1 MALPAKPFTAEDAL
15 RRDKILLA
23 ADARGIR
30 RKQLAEA
37 AGLRGGAGEAMVSRW
52 SKGRA
57 HIAPERLDLMEAFLA
72 EQGGEAPGA
81 GAPEA
86 AGIIERQITE
96 LRALAGE
103 AADLDE
109 RDELRTL
116 AKRHRRTAIGGV
128 LRIALSGKSEGVRL
142 RAWEVLLERSD
153 GKPVQEIRDTTPKAP
168 AEADELVAAV
178 LRAVEAAGGAPA
190 ATEVQPDAA
199 PVPPEVIQ

>member
-1 MALPAKPFTAEDAL
+1 MALPAKPFTQADAL

-23 ADARGIR
+23 ADARGIT
-30 RKQLAEA
+30 RKRLAEA

-52 SKGRA
+52 SKGKA
-57 HIAPERLDLMEAFLA
+57 HIAPERLDLMEAFLEAGA
-72 EQGGEAPGA
+72 ESGGA
-81 GAPEA
+81 GAPDAPELV
-86 AGIIERQITE
+86 ERTIGE

-103 AADLDE
+103 AADPDE

-128 LRIALSGKSEGVRL
+128 LRIALTGKSEGVRL

-153 GKPVQEIRDTTPKAP
+153 GKAVQEIRDSTPKAP

-178 LRAVEAAGGAPA
+178 LRAVEGAGGIAPSA
-190 ATEVQPDAA
+190 PDVQPDAA
-199 PVPPEVIQ
+199 VPPEVIQ

>member
-1 MALPAKPFTAEDAL
+1 MALPAKPFTKEDAL

-23 ADARGIR
+23 ADARGIK

-57 HIAPERLDLMEAFLA
+57 HIAPERLDLMEAFLEA
-72 EQGGEAPGA
+72 GGEPGA
-81 GAPEA
+81 EGLPGAPELV
-86 AGIIERQITE
+86 ERTIGE

-128 LRIALSGKSEGVRL
+128 LRIALTGKSEGVRL

-153 GKPVQEIRDTTPKAP
+153 GKAVQEIRDSTPKAP
-168 AEADELVAAV
+168 AEADDLVAAV
-178 LRAVEAAGGAPA
+178 LRAVEAAGQQPQPEQA
-190 ATEVQPDAA
+190 A
-199 PVPPEVIQ
+199 VPPEVVQ